1 MKSADSQRVVMLS
14 IVLWMGP
21 LLILKTENSFE
32 NQSNAMISQHDTE
45 EEENKLKFSLN
56 NYFWSLL
63 YCNMVS

>member
-1 MKSADSQRVVMLS
+1 MKSADSQRVLMLS

-45 EEENKLKFSLN
+45 EVENKLKFSLN
-56 NYFWSLL
+56 NCLWSLL